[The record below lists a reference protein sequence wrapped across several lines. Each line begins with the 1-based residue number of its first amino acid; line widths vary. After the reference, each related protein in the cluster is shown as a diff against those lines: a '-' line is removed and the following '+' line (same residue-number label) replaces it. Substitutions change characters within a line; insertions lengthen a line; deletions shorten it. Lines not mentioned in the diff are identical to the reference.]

1 MIGYSRGFSLIELM
15 IVVAIVAILGTIAY
29 PSYQQYVL
37 TSHRV
42 EAKKMLL
49 DAANRQETYFMDFNR
64 YASSIADLGVVLEPD
79 ARYSLEI
86 SISAGIPS
94 PNFKLTVI
102 ASGAQE
108 ADSRC
113 FKLMIN
119 QGNNKNEKN
128 AEDQAGNPVDGC
140 WE

>member
-64 YASSIADLGVVLEPD
+64 YTSSAADLN
-79 ARYSLEI
+79 I
-86 SISAGIPS
+86 SDDSESGFYHLVISAGTNTFILFATP
-94 PNFKLTVI
+94 
-102 ASGAQE
+102 SGAQGS
-108 ADSRC
+108 DSDC
-113 FKLMIN
+113 IIFSI
-119 QGNNKNEKN
+119 
-128 AEDQAGNPVDGC
+128 DQDGTRSATRLGDTVNDAC
-140 WE
+140 WD